1 MAIVTSFY
9 LSLTSKHDLLGC
21 QRFFPRLLW
30 VRVRL
35 PSLVFL
41 VAAVIFTAG
50 CDQLFSKPTVTVQR
64 VDITAVSF
72 QGISANVVFRIENHN
87 AIGIDLA
94 KLVYQLTVDNHP
106 FVQGAAN
113 NPLHVPAAG
122 VGQLTLPV
130 SFKFIELAE
139 ALASIF
145 TKLQVPF
152 TITTELGFGTPL
164 GVLSVPL
171 SHSGTMPVPQLP
183 ALSIGDAA
191 VGGVGISG
199 ASLSVTIAVHNRNN
213 FALPVGPLAY
223 SLTINGAPILSAS
236 TAPTQLAAGGTL
248 PITINAHL
256 DFLRVGMGILRAVQ
270 SRSATVALDG
280 NFDLVGYSMPVHLSH
295 AIR

>member
-1 MAIVTSFY
+1 MRTSF
-9 LSLTSKHDLLGC
+9 LA
-21 QRFFPRLLW
+21 
-30 VRVRL
+30 
-35 PSLVFL
+35 FL
-41 VAAVIFTAG
+41 VAVAVFSAG
-50 CDQLFSKPTVTVQR
+50 CDQLFTKPTVTVQR
-64 VDITAVSF
+64 VDITSLSF
-72 QGISANVVFRIENHN
+72 QGIGANIVFRIENHN

-152 TITTELGFGTPL
+152 TITTQLGFGTPL
-164 GVLSVPL
+164 GVLTVPL

-191 VGGVGISG
+191 VGGINLSG
-199 ASLSVTIAVHNRNN
+199 ASLSVTIDVHNRNS
-213 FALPVGPLAY
+213 FALPVGALAY
-223 SLTINGAPILSAS
+223 GLTINGAPIVSAS
-236 TAPTQLAAGGTL
+236 TAPTQLAAGATL
-248 PITINAHL
+248 PLTISARL
-256 DFLRVGMGILRAVQ
+256 DFLRVGMGVVRAIQ

-280 NFDLVGYSMPVHLSH
+280 NFDLLGYSMPVHLAH